1 MGIHA
6 ASNSATCCVP
16 NGTGGEWCLD
26 MSTSE
31 ERVATICVAAER
43 SWKNRIRQTT
53 PVKSGIGVSV
63 KAASYVDTERNGGSI
78 V

>member
-1 MGIHA
+1 M
-6 ASNSATCCVP
+6 
-16 NGTGGEWCLD
+16 D